1 MKCVECLIQLKM
13 IHYTG
18 LLTPGMGII
27 AGCVNDTL
35 WIAVVEGN
43 MLYSCVL
50 RQKRRLKTT
59 DLENS

>member
-1 MKCVECLIQLKM
+1 MKCVECLIQLKL

-50 RQKRRLKTT
+50 RQKR
-59 DLENS
+59 SY